1 MHAEISRLDL
11 RLRRRSVWGYAVG
24 FGAYAVLIVALY
36 PSFRSD
42 RSLDQLAGG
51 NPTMAALFGV
61 SGSLTSPAGWMNANL
76 YANVVPLFA
85 LVLTIGYGAS
95 SVAGQNED
103 ERLGLLAALPVSRT
117 AMLLQKLLTLLVLST
132 PVALVTAAAALLGRR
147 YDLDLGLGALLG
159 VTVGVVLLAFD
170 FGALALAVGCL
181 TGSRGVA
188 LGITS
193 AAAAAAYVISS
204 LAGVVDCGAPPP
216 PPVADLLVGGA
227 EPGRGRPCRGSLPH
241 RACPHRPRP
250 RRRGTVGLPPAG
262 PALMYRTAPDGR
274 LERAPAGHRGA
285 PQPKANACLRCWTA
299 EARAV

>member
-204 LAGVVDCGAPPP
+204 LAGVVDAVRHLRHLSPIYWS
-216 PPVADLLVGGA
+216 VGQNQVEGGLA
-227 EPGRGRPCRGSLPH
+227 GGSLTALVLTGVVLAGVALWAFH
-241 RACPHRPRP
+241 R
-250 RRRGTVGLPPAG
+250 L
-262 PALMYRTAPDGR
+262 D
-274 LERAPAGHRGA
+274 
-285 PQPKANACLRCWTA
+285 LR
-299 EARAV
+299 